1 MTTPVSLLRRSQDR
15 ILILVK
21 KEVEGKKGKEKAK
34 ANKDK
39 IIKKVVEKAA
49 VQVQEE
55 IELEGQKKK
64 VKKIRNYL
72 SLIFRERLIHDH
84 I

>member
-1 MTTPVSLLRRSQDR
+1 MRTPVSLLRRSQDR
-15 ILILVK
+15 NLILVK
-21 KEVEGKKGKEKAK
+21 KEVEGKNDKKKAK

-39 IIKKVVEKAA
+39 IMKKEVEKAA

-64 VKKIRNYL
+64 VRRIRNYL
-72 SLIFRERLIHDH
+72 SLIFREK
-84 I
+84 

>member
-1 MTTPVSLLRRSQDR
+1 MRTPVSLLRRSQDR
-15 ILILVK
+15 NLILVK
-21 KEVEGKKGKEKAK
+21 KEVEGKNGKKKAK

-39 IIKKVVEKAA
+39 IMKKEVEKAA

-64 VKKIRNYL
+64 VRRIRNYL
-72 SLIFRERLIHDH
+72 SLIFREK
-84 I
+84 